1 MYRECVPMNEGKPT
15 LEELRQEAKALIM
28 ELTED
33 ECGYIL
39 DELRRYKENGSA

>member
-1 MYRECVPMNEGKPT
+1 MYKECVPMNDGKPT
-15 LEELRQEAKALIM
+15 LEELQQEAKALIA